1 MSQHMQTETNAE
13 TLPLTGHIGVSA
25 KDRLRSIVD
34 RIEHLKDE
42 QKATGDDI
50 KDLFLEA
57 RAAGYDVK
65 ALRQLL
71 KIRRQDPAELEQL
84 ELTLDSYRLQLGMG

>member
-25 KDRLRSIVD
+25 KDRVCSIVD

-50 KDLFLEA
+50 
-57 RAAGYDVK
+57 
-65 ALRQLL
+65 
-71 KIRRQDPAELEQL
+71 
-84 ELTLDSYRLQLGMG
+84 